1 MRSLQYDVVVIGGG
15 PAGLAAAL
23 KAREK
28 AEKVAVLERNDELGG
43 ILNQCIHSGFGLH
56 VFKEELTGPEYAQRY
71 VDMVAD
77 TDIACYLDT
86 MVIDVTADKQVI
98 AMSPEGMI
106 VFEAAAVVLAMGC
119 RERTRGQIR
128 IPGTRPAGVFTA
140 GLAQRYMNL
149 ENFRP
154 GNRVVILGSGDIGL
168 IMARRLTL
176 EGIKVAGVYEVMP
189 YANGL
194 LRNIKNCLDDFGIPL
209 HLSTTVTKIIGQKR
223 LQAVE
228 VSAVDE
234 NLKPIPGTEEVIP
247 CDTLLLSVGLIP
259 ENELSKQAG
268 VELNPVTNGP
278 RVDNT
283 LETSVPGIF
292 ACGNVLHV
300 HDLVDQVTKEAEDA
314 GAYAAEYVKKHAGQ
328 AADKDEAGQGL
339 VEASDRSGKEDAGIP
354 VKAEGLVRYTV
365 PSTICLDKAGSA
377 RIKFRVGRPVESGRL
392 LIKSGDK
399 VLFDR
404 KKAMKYVP
412 SIMEQINLTA
422 KLLDGIT
429 EPVTVTVEE
438 V

>member
-1 MRSLQYDVVVIGGG
+1 MRTLQYDVVVIGGG

-28 AEKVAVLERNDELGG
+28 AEKVAVIERNDELGG

-71 VDMVAD
+71 IDMIQK
-77 TDIACYLDT
+77 TDVEIYLET
-86 MVIDVTADKQVI
+86 MVIDVTSDRQVI

-106 VFEAAAVVLAMGC
+106 IFEAGAIVLAMGC

-128 IPGTRPAGVFTA
+128 IPGSRPAGVFTA
-140 GLAQRYMNL
+140 GLAQRYMNM

-176 EGIKVAGVYEVMP
+176 EGVKVVGVYEVMP

-209 HLSTTVTKIIGQKR
+209 HLSTTVTKIIGESR

-228 VSAVDE
+228 VTAVDE
-234 NLKPIPGTEEVIP
+234 NLKPIPGTEEKVP
-247 CDTLLLSVGLIP
+247 CDTLLLSIGLIP

-268 VELNPVTNGP
+268 VELNPLTNGP
-278 RVDNT
+278 RVNDH

-300 HDLVDQVTKEAEDA
+300 HDLVDQVTQEAEDA
-314 GAYAAEYVKKHAGQ
+314 GSCAAQFVTE
-328 AADKDEAGQGL
+328 
-339 VEASDRSGKEDAGIP
+339 GKGEDVTDFIEVQPKGA
-354 VKAEGLVRYTV
+354 VRYTV
-365 PSTICLDKAGSA
+365 PSFIQRDSQGLIKL
-377 RIKFRVGRPVESGRL
+377 KFRVGRPVDSGR
-392 LIKSGDK
+392 IKISSGDQI
-399 VLFDR
+399 LFES
-404 KKAMKYVP
+404 KKAKSLVP
-412 SIMEQINLTA
+412 SIMENVRIKGDALKDIQ
-422 KLLDGIT
+422 
-429 EPVTVTVEE
+429 EPVTVTVIEE
-438 V
+438 

>member
-1 MRSLQYDVVVIGGG
+1 MRTLQYDVVVIGGG

-28 AEKVAVLERNDELGG
+28 AEKVAILERNDELGG

-71 VDMVAD
+71 IDMVMK
-77 TDIACYLDT
+77 TNIVVYLET
-86 MVIDVTADKQVI
+86 MVIEVTPDRQVI

-106 VFEAAAVVLAMGC
+106 IFKAGAIVLAMGC

-128 IPGTRPAGVFTA
+128 IPGSRPAGIFTA
-140 GLAQRYMNL
+140 GLAQRYMNM

-176 EGIKVAGVYEVMP
+176 EGVKVAGVYEVMP

-209 HLSTTVTKIIGQKR
+209 HLSTTVTKIIGDSR

-228 VSAVDE
+228 VAAVDE
-234 NLKPIPGTEEVIP
+234 NLKPIPGTEEKIP
-247 CDTLLLSVGLIP
+247 CDTLLLSIGLIP

-268 VELNPVTNGP
+268 VDLNPITNGP
-278 RVDNT
+278 KVDNS

-300 HDLVDQVTKEAEDA
+300 HDLVDQVTQEAEDA
-314 GAYAAEYVKKHAGQ
+314 GSYAAQFV
-328 AADKDEAGQGL
+328 ADKKGTEEA
-339 VEASDRSGKEDAGIP
+339 DRKGTDGADRIE
-354 VKAEGLVRYTV
+354 VRAEGLVRYTV
-365 PSTICLDKAGSA
+365 PSFIDRDSKEAVK
-377 RIKFRVGRPVESGRL
+377 IKFRVGRPVDKAR
-392 LIKSGDK
+392 IKICAGDK
-399 VLFDR
+399 LLFENKKSR
-404 KKAMKYVP
+404 KFVP
-412 SIMEQINLTA
+412 SIMENVRIKAEACKEIQ
-422 KLLDGIT
+422 G
-429 EPVTVTVEE
+429 PVTVTVVED
-438 V
+438 

>member
-1 MRSLQYDVVVIGGG
+1 MRNYQYDVVVVGGG

-28 AEKVAVLERNDELGG
+28 VEKVAVLERNDELGG

-56 VFKEELTGPEYAQRY
+56 VFKEELTGPEYAQRFIDQ
-71 VDMVAD
+71 VEK
-77 TDIACYLDT
+77 TDISCFLET
-86 MVIDVTADKQVI
+86 MVIDITPDRKVI
-98 AMSPEGMI
+98 AMSPEGMMI
-106 VFEAAAVVLAMGC
+106 FEAGAVVLAMGC
-119 RERTRGQIR
+119 RERTRSQIR

-140 GLAQRYMNL
+140 GLAQRYMNM

-176 EGIKVAGVYEVMP
+176 EGIKVVGVYEVMP

-209 HLSTTVTKIIGQKR
+209 NLSMTVTKIIGRSR

-234 NLKPIPGTEEVIP
+234 HLKPIVGTEEVIP

-259 ENELSKQAG
+259 ENELSREAG

-278 RVDNT
+278 VVDEK
-283 LETSVPGIF
+283 LQTSVPGIF

-300 HDLVDQVTKEAEDA
+300 HDLVDQVTQESEDA
-314 GAYAAEYVKKHAGQ
+314 GSSAANYVCGGNGD
-328 AADKDEAGQGL
+328 AADDAAGDDTEGRS
-339 VEASDRSGKEDAGIP
+339 SDRIRVNP
-354 VKAEGLVRYTV
+354 QGLVRYTV
-365 PSTICLDKAGSA
+365 PSFIHKDVEDMVK
-377 RIKFRVGRPVESGRL
+377 IKFRVGSPLDSGKIRVT
-392 LIKSGDK
+392 SGDQ
-399 VLFDR
+399 VIFET
-404 KKAMKYVP
+404 KKARKFVP
-412 SIMEQINLTA
+412 SIMENIRIRPSDISNPDA
-422 KLLDGIT
+422 AID
-429 EPVTVTVEE
+429 VTVIEAE
-438 V
+438 

>member
-71 VDMVAD
+71 IDMVGE
-77 TDIACYLDT
+77 TDIACYLET
-86 MVIDVTADKQVI
+86 MVIDVTEDRQVI
-98 AMSPEGMI
+98 AMSPEGML
-106 VFEAAAVVLAMGC
+106 VFEAGSIVLAMGC
-119 RERTRGQIR
+119 RERTRSQIR

-140 GLAQRYMNL
+140 GLAQRYMNM

-176 EGIKVAGVYEVMP
+176 EGIKVVGVYEVMP

-209 HLSTTVTKIIGQKR
+209 HLSTTVTNIIGRKR

-234 NLKPIPGTEEVIP
+234 NLKPIAGTEEVIP

-268 VELNPVTNGP
+268 VVLNPVTNGP
-278 RVDNT
+278 KVDES
-283 LETSVPGIF
+283 LQTSVPGIF

-300 HDLVDQVTKEAEDA
+300 HDLVDQVTQEAEDA
-314 GAYAAEYVKKHAGQ
+314 GTCAAEF
-328 AADKDEAGQGL
+328 AAHGKE
-339 VEASDRSGKEDAGIP
+339 SSGKAESDLPGIE
-354 VKAEGLVRYTV
+354 VKAQGLVRYTV
-365 PSTICLDKAGSA
+365 PSMIHQAEADMVK
-377 RIKFRVGRPVESGRL
+377 IKFRVGRPVDSGKIR
-392 LIKSGDK
+392 ICSGDQ
-399 VLFDR
+399 VLFES
-404 KKAMKYVP
+404 KKAKKFVP
-412 SIMEQINLTA
+412 SIMENIKIRTSS
-422 KLLDGIT
+422 IT
-429 EPVTVTVEE
+429 DPARDILVTVEE
-438 V
+438 AQ

>member
-1 MRSLQYDVVVIGGG
+1 MRTLQYDVVVIGGG
-15 PAGLAAAL
+15 PAGLAAAC

-28 AEKVAVLERNDELGG
+28 TAKVAVLERNDELGG

-71 VDMVAD
+71 IDMVAE
-77 TDIACYLDT
+77 TDIDCFLET
-86 MVIDVTADKQVI
+86 MVLEVTPDRKVI
-98 AMSPEGMI
+98 AMSPEGM
-106 VFEAAAVVLAMGC
+106 VCFEAGAVVLAMGC

-128 IPGTRPAGVFTA
+128 IAGSRPAGVFTA
-140 GLAQRYMNL
+140 GLAQRYMNM
-149 ENFRP
+149 ENFKP

-176 EGIKVAGVYEVMP
+176 EGVKVVGVYEVMP

-194 LRNIKNCLDDFGIPL
+194 LRNIKNCLDDFDIPL
-209 HLSTTVTKIIGQKR
+209 RLSTTVTKVIGSKR

-278 RVDNT
+278 KVNEA
-283 LETSVPGIF
+283 LETSIPGIF

-300 HDLVDQVTKEAEDA
+300 HDLVDQVTQEAEDA
-314 GAYAAEYVKKHAGQ
+314 GSCAAAFAAG
-328 AADKDEAGQGL
+328 AKESGDEERLA
-339 VEASDRSGKEDAGIP
+339 

-365 PSTICLDKAGSA
+365 PTSIDPSKADMVKV
-377 RIKFRVGRPVESGRL
+377 KFRVGRPVDSGR
-392 LIKSGDK
+392 IRITAGDR
-399 VLFDR
+399 VLFEN
-404 KKAMKYVP
+404 KKAKKFVP
-412 SIMEQINLTA
+412 SIMENVRIRTSELA
-422 KLLDGIT
+422 GCKDDIV
-429 EPVTVTVEE
+429 VTVVEE
-438 V
+438 E

>member
-1 MRSLQYDVVVIGGG
+1 MRTLQYDVVVIGGG

-28 AEKVAVLERNDELGG
+28 AEKVAVIERNDELGG

-71 VDMVAD
+71 IDMIQK
-77 TDIACYLDT
+77 TDVEIFLET
-86 MVIDVTADKQVI
+86 MVIDVTSDRQVI

-106 VFEAAAVVLAMGC
+106 IFEAGAIVLAMGC

-128 IPGTRPAGVFTA
+128 IPGSRPAGVFTA
-140 GLAQRYMNL
+140 GLAQRYMNM

-176 EGIKVAGVYEVMP
+176 EGVKVVGVYEVMP

-209 HLSTTVTKIIGQKR
+209 HLSTTVTKIIGESR

-228 VSAVDE
+228 VTAVDE
-234 NLKPIPGTEEVIP
+234 NLKPIPGTEEKVP
-247 CDTLLLSVGLIP
+247 CDTLLLSIGLIP

-268 VELNPVTNGP
+268 VELNPLTNGP
-278 RVDNT
+278 RVNDH

-300 HDLVDQVTKEAEDA
+300 HDLVDQVTQEAEDA
-314 GAYAAEYVKKHAGQ
+314 GSCAAQFVTE
-328 AADKDEAGQGL
+328 
-339 VEASDRSGKEDAGIP
+339 GKGEDVTDFIEVQPKGA
-354 VKAEGLVRYTV
+354 VRYTV
-365 PSTICLDKAGSA
+365 PSFIQKDSQGLIKL
-377 RIKFRVGRPVESGRL
+377 KFRVGRPIDSGR
-392 LIKSGDK
+392 IKIFSGDK
-399 VLFDR
+399 ILFES
-404 KKAMKYVP
+404 KKAKSLVP
-412 SIMEQINLTA
+412 SIMENVRIKSDALKEIQ
-422 KLLDGIT
+422 
-429 EPVTVTVEE
+429 EPVTVTVIEE
-438 V
+438 